1 MLPARS
7 HEAGANRV
15 NRSLSTVPR
24 QSLRHSALHR
34 IRQAIVTGEL
44 CAGSK
49 LNEIKLSQQ
58 LGISRSLYQVYVQ
71 MLRRCLGA
79 RTTVEAV
86 AVWVQEV
93 RP

>member
-1 MLPARS
+1 MS
-7 HEAGANRV
+7 H
-15 NRSLSTVPR
+15 
-24 QSLRHSALHR
+24 
-34 IRQAIVTGEL
+34 RQAAPPGQDRRPAAAGLTEMEEQILAGLAGGKTAGEI
-44 CAGSK
+44 CR
-49 LNEIKLSQQ
+49 E